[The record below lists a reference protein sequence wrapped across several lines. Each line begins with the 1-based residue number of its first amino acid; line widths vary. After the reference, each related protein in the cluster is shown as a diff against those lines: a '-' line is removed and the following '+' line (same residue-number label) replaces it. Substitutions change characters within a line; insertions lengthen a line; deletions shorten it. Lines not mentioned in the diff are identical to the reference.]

1 MDDAYDLLVKNKHKG
16 ESFSSVIR
24 RIADKKENIMKFA
37 GAWKDMTDEEAD
49 KIKDTIQELREKS
62 TRDLIK
68 KLKNDSY

>member
-68 KLKNDSY
+68 KLKDDSY